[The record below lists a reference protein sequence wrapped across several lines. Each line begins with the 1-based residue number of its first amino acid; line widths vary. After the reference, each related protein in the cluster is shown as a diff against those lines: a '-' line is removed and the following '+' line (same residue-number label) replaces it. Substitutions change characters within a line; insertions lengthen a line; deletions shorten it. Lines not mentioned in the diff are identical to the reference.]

1 MTSST
6 LFMSPEESA
15 RIQTT
20 VCDRLKYRKERMG
33 RAREHKD
40 AKDLIEQ
47 AVSTSLMQDISST
60 AFGLGA
66 SRKTKETMPAYGVGD
81 PYLPCIKKLNDLEP
95 MHLNGLRIESH
106 HRGFFLYL
114 RRVSPVAILETSS
127 WAVVQDRSSSDVER
141 IELFLHKSQHGHD
154 ILDTAYEIIVKEPYY
169 TLNSRGESTIQV
181 THPSDLI
188 VTEISDNPES
198 WRQKPNGA
206 SSHERLPPEAYKEK
220 GNHALLKKKDL
231 SLAHFYYTQGLK
243 RLSDSKSDETLQN
256 DIYRNRSYVN
266 LQLQRFDEAKSDA
279 LSSITHNQRGGLNS
293 LNAKAYNRAGLAAYV
308 QGEFI
313 VARSYFEQQARLQ
326 PDDQHVKLHMKRT
339 DIRLREGANGVYNMS
354 KIVSSLTKTGGR
366 PDVASF
372 NGSTEI
378 KPSPGA
384 GRGLFTTRDISLNEN
399 IMCEKA
405 FSVAWSHEPE
415 TFSALVCDT
424 RKDAAIEVFPAGLHK
439 AVVQKLL
446 NNPSQVE
453 RILGLHG
460 NHEGTGQKL
469 IEVDDVPVVDTFQIH
484 DIVQHNAFGLGQQTE
499 DEDISNASTGLWV
512 RASYINHSCI
522 PNAKKDFI
530 GDLILF
536 RATRGI
542 ASGEEITHTYD
553 ESTSYEARQTAFR
566 KTWNFECRCPLCI
579 VQKEES
585 DTLQRL
591 RIQAEDKA
599 NRFAESNDP
608 ACASRVLV
616 RKGKMLRKA
625 LEETYDEQR
634 YRGLPRPSLAT
645 IDEWLRISSYR

>member
-1 MTSST
+1 MTSNT

-20 VCDRLKYRKERMG
+20 VCNRLKHRKERMG

-66 SRKTKETMPAYGVGD
+66 SRKTKETMPAYGIGE
-81 PYLPCIKKLNDLEP
+81 PYLPCMKNLNDLEP
-95 MHLNGLRIESH
+95 MHLNDLRMESH
-106 HRGFFLYL
+106 HRGFFLSL
-114 RRVSPVAILETSS
+114 RRVSPAAILEASS

-141 IELFLHKSQHGHD
+141 IELSIHKSQYTHD
-154 ILDTAYEIIVKEPYY
+154 ILDTASELVVKEPYY
-169 TLNSRGESTIQV
+169 TLNTQGESTIQV
-181 THPSDLI
+181 DHPSDLI
-188 VTEISDNPES
+188 VTEINYNPES
-198 WRQKPNGA
+198 WRQEPNDA
-206 SSHERLPPEAYKEK
+206 SSQECLPPEAYKEK

-243 RLSDSKSDETLQN
+243 LLSDSKSDETLQN
-256 DIYRNRSYVN
+256 DMYRNRSYVN
-266 LQLQRFDEAKSDA
+266 LQLQRFDEAKYDA
-279 LSSITHNQRGGLNS
+279 LSSITHNQRGTLKS
-293 LNAKAYNRAGLAAYV
+293 LNAKAYNRAGLAAYG
-308 QGEFI
+308 QSEFI
-313 VARSYFEQQARLQ
+313 QAKSYFEQQARLQ
-326 PDDQHVKLHMKRT
+326 PDDQHVKLHVKRT
-339 DIRLREGANGVYNMS
+339 DIRLREAADGVYNTR

-366 PDVASF
+366 PDAASF
-372 NGSTEI
+372 NGPTEI

-384 GRGLFTTRDISLNEN
+384 GRGLFATRDISPNEV
-399 IMCEKA
+399 ILCEKA

-424 RKDAAIEVFPAGLHK
+424 RKDAAIKVFPAGLHK

-453 RILGLHG
+453 KILGLHG
-460 NHEGTGQKL
+460 NYDGTGQKL
-469 IEVDDVPVVDTFQIH
+469 IQVDDVPVIDTFQIH

-536 RATRGI
+536 RAARGI
-542 ASGEEITHTYD
+542 AAGEEITHAYD
-553 ESTSYEARQTAFR
+553 ESTSCEVRQAAFR
-566 KTWNFECRCPLCI
+566 KTWNFECRCRLCL

-585 DTLQRL
+585 DILQRL
-591 RIQAEDKA
+591 RSQAEDKA
-599 NRFAESNDP
+599 NSFVKSNDP

-634 YRGLPRPSLAT
+634 YRDLPRPSLAA
-645 IDEWLRISSYR
+645 IDEWLHVSSYR